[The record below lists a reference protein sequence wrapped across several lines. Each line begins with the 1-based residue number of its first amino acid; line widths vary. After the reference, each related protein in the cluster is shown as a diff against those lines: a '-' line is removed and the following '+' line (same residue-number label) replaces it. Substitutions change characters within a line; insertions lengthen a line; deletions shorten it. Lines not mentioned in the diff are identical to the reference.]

1 MGKILVRF
9 CMEILGIFPTIFKGR
24 RAERAPALSPGR
36 INNDLS
42 RAQRDA
48 HQDLGMPSH
57 QNPAFPFDSR
67 SKKYKKMPECILH
80 SSIEGLIGLD

>member
-1 MGKILVRF
+1 
-9 CMEILGIFPTIFKGR
+9 MEIFRIFPPIFKGR
-24 RAERAPALSPGR
+24 GVERTPAFSPGR

-48 HQDLGMPSH
+48 HQDLGMSPH

-67 SKKYKKMPECILH
+67 SEKYKKMPECILY